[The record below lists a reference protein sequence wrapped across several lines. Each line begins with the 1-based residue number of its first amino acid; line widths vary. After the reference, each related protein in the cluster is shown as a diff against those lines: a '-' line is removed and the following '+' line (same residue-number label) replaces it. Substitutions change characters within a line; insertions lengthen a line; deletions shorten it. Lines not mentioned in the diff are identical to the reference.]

1 MKWFALVMSAIYLV
15 VGALLLLDET
25 FFAQITR
32 FRLPMGLLLVAYGV
46 IRGEMWRRKEVES
59 RKRSG

>member
-1 MKWFALVMSAIYLV
+1 MKWLALVMSAIYLV

-32 FRLPMGLLLVAYGV
+32 YRTPLGLLLVAYGV
-46 IRGEMWRRKEVES
+46 MRGFMWRRKVAES
-59 RKRSG
+59 REERE